1 MPNVELY
8 SYQIDAIENL
18 HNGCI
23 LCGGVGTG
31 KSRTSLAYAY
41 TKELGGTLKVNGAG
55 KWTKPT
61 NGKDLY
67 IVTTAKK
74 RDSLEWE
81 EEMLAFGLST
91 DPELSAG
98 QTNVVVDSWNNIQ
111 KYKKVYGAM
120 FIFDEQRVVGKGA
133 WVKAFLKIAR
143 ANHWIL
149 LTATPGDTWED
160 YIPVFVANGFY
171 KNRTDFNMQHIVYK
185 PYMKYPV
192 VDHFV
197 NTGILLRHRRDI
209 MVVMKLDTGNQKF
222 NHTVTCRFDKEL
234 YRRVFKDRW
243 DVYDDCPIEETGKL
257 CYLLRRVTNEDPTRI
272 EAVRDLMIENPKSI
286 IFYNFTPE
294 LNILR
299 SIAAELGYEVG
310 EWNGEVHSS
319 VPTSD
324 RWVYLCQYTAAAEG
338 WNCITTNV
346 IIFYSQNYS
355 YKTTVQAAG
364 RIDRS
369 NTPFKELHY
378 YYLKSHSPIDLAIA
392 RSLSMKKNFNERDFM
407 NGIQGNR

>member
-8 SYQIDAIENL
+8 SYQIDAINKM

-31 KSRTSLAYAY
+31 KSRTSLAYVY
-41 TKELGGTLKVNGAG
+41 QRELGGGLKVNGCD
-55 KWTKPT
+55 KWTEPT
-61 NGKDLY
+61 IKKDLY
-67 IVTTAKK
+67 IITTAKK

-81 EEMLAFGLST
+81 EEMLSFGLSV
-91 DPELSAG
+91 DPTVCAG
-98 QTNVVVDSWNNIQ
+98 HLNVVVDSWNNIQ
-111 KYKKVYGAM
+111 KYKKVYGAV

-143 ANHWIL
+143 GNRWIL

-171 KNRTDFNMQHIVYK
+171 RNRTDFNTQHIIYK

-209 MVVMKLDTGNQKF
+209 MVVMKLDTGNEKF
-222 NHTVTCRFDKEL
+222 HHTITCKYSKEN
-234 YRRVFKDRW
+234 YRRVFKDRY
-243 DVYDDCPIEETGKL
+243 DIYDDCPVEETGKL
-257 CYLLRRVTNEDPTRI
+257 CYLLRRVTNEDPSRI
-272 EAVRDLMIENPKSI
+272 EAVKRLMMENPKSI

-299 SIAAELGYEVG
+299 SVAAELGLEIG
-310 EWNGEVHSS
+310 EWNGEVHSP

-355 YKTTVQAAG
+355 YKTTKQAAG
-364 RIDRS
+364 RIDRN

-378 YYLKSHSPIDLAIA
+378 YYLKSHSPIDLAIS
-392 RSLSMKKNFNERDFM
+392 RSLSMKRNFNERDFM
-407 NGIQGNR
+407 KGG

>member
-8 SYQIDAIENL
+8 PHQIDAIRRM

-41 TKELGGTLKVNGAG
+41 LKELGGKLKVNGEG
-55 KWTKPT
+55 HWTKPT
-61 NGKDLY
+61 IQKDLY
-67 IVTTAKK
+67 IITTAKK

-81 EEMLAFGLST
+81 EELLPFGLSV
-91 DPELSAG
+91 DPKLSAG
-98 QTNVVVDSWNNIQ
+98 HIKVVIDSWNNIQ

-149 LTATPGDTWED
+149 LTATAGDTWQD
-160 YIPVFVANGFY
+160 YIPVFIANGFY
-171 KNRTDFNMQHIVYK
+171 KNRSDFNMQHVIFK

-192 VDHFV
+192 IDRYV
-197 NTGILLRHRRDI
+197 NQSILLRHRKDI
-209 MVVMKLDTGNQKF
+209 MVIMK
-222 NHTVTCRFDKEL
+222 FDKKIEKRNHSVICKYDKIK

-243 DVYDDCPIEETGKL
+243 DIYDNCPIEETGKL
-257 CYLLRRVTNEDPTRI
+257 CYLLRRVTNEDPSRL
-272 EAVRDLMIENPKSI
+272 EEVRRLMIENPKSI

-294 LNILR
+294 LRLLR
-299 SIAAELGYEVG
+299 KIANDLGYDIG
-310 EWNGEVHSS
+310 EWNGEVHSE
-319 VPTSD
+319 VPTSE

-338 WNCITTNV
+338 WNNTTTNV

-355 YKTTVQAAG
+355 YKTMVQAAG
-364 RIDRS
+364 RIDRL

-378 YYLKSHSPIDLAIA
+378 YYLKSHSPIDLAIS
-392 RSLSMKKNFNERDFM
+392 RSLSQKQNFNEKVF
-407 NGIQGNR
+407 IQGG

>member
-8 SYQIDAIENL
+8 PHQIDAIRRM

-41 TKELGGTLKVNGAG
+41 LKELGGKLKVNGEG
-55 KWTKPT
+55 HWTKPT
-61 NGKDLY
+61 IQKDLY
-67 IVTTAKK
+67 IITTAKK

-81 EEMLAFGLST
+81 EELLPFGLSV
-91 DPELSAG
+91 DPKLSAG
-98 QTNVVVDSWNNIQ
+98 HIKVVIDSWNNIQ

-149 LTATPGDTWED
+149 LTATAGDTWQD
-160 YIPVFVANGFY
+160 YIPVFIANGFY
-171 KNRTDFNMQHIVYK
+171 KNRSDFNMQHVIFK

-192 VDHFV
+192 IDRYV
-197 NTGILLRHRRDI
+197 NQSILLRHRKDI
-209 MVVMKLDTGNQKF
+209 MVIMK
-222 NHTVTCRFDKEL
+222 FDKKIEKRNHSVICKYDKIK

-243 DVYDDCPIEETGKL
+243 DIYDNCPIEETGKL
-257 CYLLRRVTNEDPTRI
+257 CYLLRRVTNEDPSRL
-272 EAVRDLMIENPKSI
+272 EEVRRLMIENPKSI

-294 LNILR
+294 LHLLR
-299 SIAAELGYEVG
+299 KIANDLGYDIG
-310 EWNGEVHSS
+310 EWNGEVHSE
-319 VPTSD
+319 VPTSE

-338 WNCITTNV
+338 WNNTTTNV

-355 YKTTVQAAG
+355 YKTMVQAAG
-364 RIDRS
+364 RIDRL

-378 YYLKSHSPIDLAIA
+378 YYLKSHSPIDLAIS
-392 RSLSMKKNFNERDFM
+392 RSLSQKQNFNEKVF
-407 NGIQGNR
+407 IQGG